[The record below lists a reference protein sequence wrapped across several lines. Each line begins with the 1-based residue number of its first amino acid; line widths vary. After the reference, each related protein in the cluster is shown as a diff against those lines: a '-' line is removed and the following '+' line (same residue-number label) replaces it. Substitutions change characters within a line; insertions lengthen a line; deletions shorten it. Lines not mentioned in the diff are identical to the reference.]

1 MKHPGGAFWA
11 NLRVQAGKR
20 PISFP
25 QDFVSVHVPL
35 TKQTA
40 GMFAADQFGMMRS
53 AFVVN
58 TSKGRVVNETDL
70 IDALKKRTIAGT
82 GLNVQATEPLLADSP
97 LLELDNVIVTLHIA
111 SFTREAQTYCD
122 RVVQEDV
129 IRFAKGQPTR
139 FVANP
144 QVLMK

>member
-1 MKHPGGAFWA
+1 M
-11 NLRVQAGKR
+11 
-20 PISFP
+20 
-25 QDFVSVHVPL
+25 
-35 TKQTA
+35 
-40 GMFAADQFGMMRS
+40 
-53 AFVVN
+53 N

-82 GLNVQATEPLLADSP
+82 GLNVQATKPLLADSP

-122 RVVQEDV
+122 LVVQEDV

-144 QVLMK
+144 KS